1 MANFPLCN
9 LNNLTLGIICNN
21 IYVVQACYI
30 RRALLAS
37 SWWEN
42 ILGVGDSLD
51 FVLNEWFKVI
61 EDSERC
67 AQRDLS
73 LLNEQMLGLGWAAK
87 NVLLS
92 TEEQARYS
100 FVDD

>member
-1 MANFPLCN
+1 M
-9 LNNLTLGIICNN
+9 
-21 IYVVQACYI
+21 
-30 RRALLAS
+30 S
-37 SWWEN
+37 KSWWEN

-51 FVLNEWFKVI
+51 SVLNEWFKVI
-61 EDSERC
+61 EDSKRC

-87 NVLLS
+87 NILLS